1 MAPNLFEKVVADP
14 ERFSIRLGV
23 QPNVFDTV
31 GKPLVTGGVCAA
43 TGALVTSHIIGPA
56 TVIKVL
62 GVTLYASS
70 GPVGWAIG
78 TAVAAFGVG
87 FCAHVLGRKIK
98 DRFGS
103 TGTYKKDFDGSLSEI
118 GKLVA
123 DIVFRPMVALAM
135 FDWNNDKRDCILSEF
150 DRWGYDRE
158 WARQF
163 LRDLRE
169 CKGEVLGLAMEIISN
184 KGFGER
190 NIKDKT
196 IVKRH
201 LLDHAIKNLDATVAD
216 FGGTKEI
223 IQEKEEICRQ
233 FKERFYD

>member
-1 MAPNLFEKVVADP
+1 MASNLFEKVVADQ
-14 ERFSIRLGV
+14 ERFSLRLGV
-23 QPNVFDTV
+23 QPSVFDTV

-87 FCAHVLGRKIK
+87 FSAHALGRKIK
-98 DRFGS
+98 DRFGT

-123 DIVFRPMVALAM
+123 DIVFRPMAALAM
-135 FDWNNDKRDCILSEF
+135 SDWSDDKRDCILREF

-163 LRDLRE
+163 LKNLRE
-169 CKGEVLGLAMEIISN
+169 CKGEVLGPTMEIISH
-184 KGFGER
+184 KGFGDR

-201 LLDHAIKNLDATVAD
+201 LLDRAIENLDTAVAG
-216 FGGTKEI
+216 FGGAQEI
-223 IQEKEEICRQ
+223 VQEKEVICSQ
-233 FKERFYD
+233 FKERFCD